1 MRAQVRAASRHAG
14 ALGPL
19 ALMLCLSSCGLLPR
33 PHPAEARTLTL
44 PEAHPS
50 VLIVITDPDSPAAMR
65 ETASL
70 IAATARAG
78 ERVVI
83 LDDHAGT
90 ALATSTAPAP
100 PSVGVPAPPS
110 PLPRHPTSFQKARY
124 ATAVRQYGVAVQR
137 AEARLRQLQ
146 EARLTAWA
154 ARTAASAETH
164 LTGQDGQ
171 GADIADIDASLGAAA
186 ADLSSLRQAG
196 VGGEA
201 RTVIAVIGVSEAAA
215 QSVPVPPAGL
225 QASTVV
231 VDDFAGDSGA
241 EAAWQ
246 ASLLQAGASRVMLL
260 TRATGDELASLVRH
274 ALDATVTDALTNV
287 LFGLGQY
294 KLEAAA
300 LPQLRRLLR
309 LLTVQYPNATATIIG
324 YTDDLPTPGGNLR
337 LSQLRAQAIAEWL
350 VSQGVAGDR
359 LQAFG
364 YGDADPVA
372 PNTPAGQP
380 LNRRVDVIID
390 PSLS

>member
-1 MRAQVRAASRHAG
+1 M
-14 ALGPL
+14 P
-19 ALMLCLSSCGLLPR
+19 
-33 PHPAEARTLTL
+33 EAR
-44 PEAHPS
+44 PS

-65 ETASL
+65 ATESL
-70 IAATARAG
+70 IAATARTG

-90 ALATSTAPAP
+90 TLATSTAPAP
-100 PSVGVPAPPS
+100 PSVQVPAPPS
-110 PLPRHPTSFQKARY
+110 PLPQHPTSFQKARY
-124 ATAVRQYGVAVQR
+124 ATAVRQYSIAVR
-137 AEARLRQLQ
+137 HAGATLRQLQ
-146 EARLTAWA
+146 EAGLTAWA
-154 ARTAASAETH
+154 MRTAASAETH
-164 LTGQDGQ
+164 LTKQDGQ
-171 GADIADIDASLGAAA
+171 GADIDASLGAAA
-186 ADLSSLRQAG
+186 ADLSSLRQTG
-196 VGGEA
+196 VGGDA
-201 RTVIAVIGVSEAAA
+201 RTVIAVIGVSGAAA
-215 QSVPVPPAGL
+215 RSVPVPPAGL

-231 VDDFAGDSGA
+231 VADFAGNSGA

-260 TRATGDELASLVRH
+260 THATDGELTSLVRQ
-274 ALDATVTDALTNV
+274 ALDATITDTLTNV

-294 KLEAAA
+294 KLDAAA

-337 LSQLRAQAIAEWL
+337 LSQLRAQAVAEWL
-350 VSQGVAGDR
+350 AARGVAGDR